1 MSRRLFPLALCA
13 ASLCAA
19 VLACPPVL
27 AQPAATL
34 DARSPAD
41 DLSIEQ
47 LFGSYEFYGAYFRG
61 GKWAAEGPVLTFVER
76 DRESGATHLV
86 ELDLRTDERTR
97 LIDGRDLARAD
108 GQLVQLEEYQ
118 FSADGRYALLFADS
132 ERVWRYNTKGV
143 YYLFDTEQKTV
154 QPIADPEAGLQMF
167 AKFDPAGRRVAF
179 VRERDLYVVDAE
191 TMAET
196 RLTSTGSP
204 GGVINGTFD
213 WVYEEEFGLRDG
225 FQWSPDGRHLAFY
238 QLDESATKEF
248 TMYGTQ
254 TLYPE
259 LTSFRYPKA
268 GEVNSEIRIGVIEMD
283 EGYATRFFDTDTWFE
298 NPDAATEEVPEYLAS
313 MGWTPLIDGQ
323 HHVWTIRLDR
333 DQNDLDLLYLDPA
346 AMTVERIL
354 EEDTDTYHEV
364 ETGFSDVEMGTVTF
378 LEDDEHFI
386 FRSDRDGYA
395 HLYLY
400 QNDGTLVQ
408 QVTRGQYDVTDFHGL
423 DEAAGV
429 AYVTTTAESPMQRHL
444 YAVDLDG
451 DGSPRKITSQA
462 GWHSVNVSSDR
473 QYYIDAYSNA
483 TTPTAWTLHRTA
495 DGEQIAVLEDNARLK
510 ATIAALGLRGPEF
523 FEVPAADSPSRPG
536 GSTML
541 NAYILKPTD
550 FDERRAYPLLVH
562 TYAGPGSQEVVDRW
576 GGTERL
582 WHQWLAEEYGVL
594 VAGVDNRGTGG
605 RGRDFKEQTYR
616 RLGPMEAEDQTAFAQ
631 HLGRQDWVD
640 AERIGIWGW
649 SYGGYVTLL
658 AMLSGDG
665 PDTFHLGISGAPVT
679 NWRFYDTIYTE
690 RYLSTP
696 QKNAAGYD
704 EGAPLSFADR
714 LQDDQHLLLI
724 HGDADDNV
732 HVQNTV
738 AMAAALQDAG
748 KQFDLMIYPG
758 LTHSAIAQRAV
769 HVRTLMTDYILDG
782 FGIREGMAAAE

>member
-1 MSRRLFPLALCA
+1 MPARLSLPVCCA
-13 ASLCAA
+13 AFLLASPAA
-19 VLACPPVL
+19 L

-34 DARSPAD
+34 DTTSPAD
-41 DLSIEQ
+41 ALSIEQ

-61 GKWAAEGPVLTFVER
+61 GRWAEEGPVLTFVEG
-76 DRESGATHLV
+76 DREQSATHLTQ
-86 ELDLRTDERTR
+86 LDLRTDTRTR
-97 LIDGRDLARAD
+97 LLDGRELKRPD
-108 GQLVQLEEYQ
+108 GQLVQIEEYQ
-118 FSADGRYALLFADS
+118 FSADGRHALLFADS

-143 YYLFDTEQKTV
+143 YYVFNTEQKTV
-154 QPIADPEAGLQMF
+154 RPVADPAKGLQMF

-179 VRERDLYVVDAE
+179 VRERDLYVVDLA
-191 TMAET
+191 TMDET
-196 RLTSTGSP
+196 RLTNTGSP

-225 FQWSPDGRHLAFY
+225 FQWSPDGQHLAFY
-238 QLDESATKEF
+238 QLDESATREF

-268 GEVNSEIRIGVIEMD
+268 GEVNSEIRIGVIDMMG
-283 EGYATRFFDTDTWFE
+283 EGDARYATRFFDTDTWFE
-298 NPDAATEEVPEYLAS
+298 GGDETEYLAS
-313 MGWTPLIDGQ
+313 MGWTPRSTAQ
-323 HHVWTIRLDR
+323 HHVWTIRMDR
-333 DQNDLDLLYLDPA
+333 DQNDLDLLYMDPA
-346 AMTVERIL
+346 AMTVERVL

-364 ETGFSDVEMGTVTF
+364 ETGFSDVEMGTITYLADGERFVW
-378 LEDDEHFI
+378 
-386 FRSDRDGYA
+386 RSDRDGYA

-400 QNDGTLVQ
+400 QNDGTLLQ
-408 QVTRGQYDVTDFHGL
+408 QVTRGAYDVTDFHGL
-423 DEAAGV
+423 DEAAGL
-429 AYVTTTAESPMQRHL
+429 AYVTTTAASPMQRHL
-444 YAVDLDG
+444 YAVQLDG
-451 DGSPRKITSQA
+451 QAAPRQITQQP

-473 QYYIDAYSNA
+473 RYYIDAYSNA
-483 TTPTAWTLHRTA
+483 TTPTTWTLHQMD
-495 DGEQIAVLEDNARLK
+495 DGAQIAVLEDNARLK
-510 ATIAALGLRGPEF
+510 AKIAALGLRGPEF
-523 FEVPAADSPSRPG
+523 MTVPAADGTP
-536 GSTML
+536 L
-541 NAYILKPTD
+541 NAYVLKPTS
-550 FDERRAYPLLVH
+550 FNATKAYPLLVH
-562 TYAGPGSQEVVDRW
+562 TYGGPGSQEVVDRW

-605 RGRDFKEQTYR
+605 RGRDFKEQTYK
-616 RLGPMEAEDQTAFAQ
+616 RLGPMEAEDQIAFAK
-631 HLGRQDWVD
+631 HLGRMDWVD
-640 AERIGIWGW
+640 AGRVGIWGW
-649 SYGGYVTLL
+649 SYGGYLTLL

-665 PDTFHLGISGAPVT
+665 PDTFSLGISGAPVT

-714 LQDDQHLLLI
+714 LGDDQDLLLI

-758 LTHSAIAQRAV
+758 LTHSAIAQKAV

-782 FGIREGMAAAE
+782 FGIDRSGIAAAE